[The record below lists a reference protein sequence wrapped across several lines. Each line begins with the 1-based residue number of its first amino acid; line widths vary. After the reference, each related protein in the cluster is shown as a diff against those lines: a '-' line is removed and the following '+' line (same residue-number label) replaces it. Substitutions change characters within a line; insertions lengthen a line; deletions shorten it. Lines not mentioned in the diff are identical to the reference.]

1 MSTLVLQ
8 ILLRTKKGESQDDE
22 DNHNMNQEYSD
33 SAENIDDEIY
43 EYISSN
49 GGAIAVRKAAEDLRI
64 PVEVIKE
71 AIGRMATEGRLKPQP
86 DLI

>member
-1 MSTLVLQ
+1 MQ

-22 DNHNMNQEYSD
+22 DGQNMAQEHSD

-64 PVEVIKE
+64 PAEVIKE
-71 AIGRMATEGRLKPQP
+71 AIERMATEGRLKPQP
-86 DLI
+86 ALI